1 MMVKNGLKAVKP
13 LEKVRIRPNKAAEP
27 PPGPRQDP
35 KTGRFVLG
43 NAGNG
48 GRKLGTRRD
57 LEMRLVDSVV
67 RDFAEHGERVIERV
81 REEDPA
87 TYLRIAAGLL
97 PKELHV
103 NVAHDLSIESFAERF
118 KDLIARATGK
128 PLSLL
133 EAAQSPTNDGVCKT
147 LDLKPNPV
155 EEDDEP
161 AL

>member
-1 MMVKNGLKAVKP
+1 MAASKPFQKLAFRERSPDEKP
-13 LEKVRIRPNKAAEP
+13 LEGRN
-27 PPGPRQDP
+27 PRN
-35 KTGRFVLG
+35 GRFLSG
-43 NAGNG
+43 NNG
-48 GRKLGTRRD
+48 GPGRKAGTRRD
-57 LEMRLVDSVV
+57 LEFALVDAVV
-67 RDFAEHGERVIERV
+67 RDFEKHGVAAIERV
-81 REEDPA
+81 REDDPS

-128 PLSLL
+128 PLPLL
-133 EAAQSPTNDGVCKT
+133 EAAQSPTNDGGCET

>member
-1 MMVKNGLKAVKP
+1 
-13 LEKVRIRPNKAAEP
+13 
-27 PPGPRQDP
+27 
-35 KTGRFVLG
+35 
-43 NAGNG
+43 
-48 GRKLGTRRD
+48 
-57 LEMRLVDSVV
+57 V

-133 EAAQSPTNDGVCKT
+133 EAAQSPTNKGVCET